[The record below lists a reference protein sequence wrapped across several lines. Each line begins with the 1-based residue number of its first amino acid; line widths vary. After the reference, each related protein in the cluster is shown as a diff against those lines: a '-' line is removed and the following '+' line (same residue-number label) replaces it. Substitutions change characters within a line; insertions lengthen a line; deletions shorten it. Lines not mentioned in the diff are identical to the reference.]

1 MSTIASSDQGS
12 VFSLCCSVVLSSTL
26 MVTRPK
32 TKITPRAKHPERTEK
47 FLTNV
52 KLALETLEDEVGSLC
67 EEMRSGTYKNF
78 LRSYRDALV
87 PLWNSSHFASIETV
101 LETVANPQMTDLNVM
116 ARRLQPPNPSSTVVK
131 EKKTTPDLETMKQAL
146 LDKFPN
152 QSLPNKE
159 VCVMIGDVF
168 AKLSTANK
176 AYAEAAELLAD
187 LSTLVTLEQYTL
199 LLTSATTLVIQIVV
213 PGQLMSPVSA
223 RPPSPTSATT
233 MLGRLDIIKKTKL
246 RVLPNPNSTALAACD
261 ENSTTRVLVAAVF
274 SQLERHYFDEMSSR
288 VDVARQF
295 KCNVSQLSK
304 ALTGIDYASGPH
316 HYKPKP
322 KKQTTK
328 RTSTSDPHPKPAKKT
343 SDVREK
349 LEAETTPKSSAVQED
364 TLSSS
369 SSSEELPMGLL

>member
-1 MSTIASSDQGS
+1 MAA
-12 VFSLCCSVVLSSTL
+12 
-26 MVTRPK
+26 RPK

-47 FLTNV
+47 FLTDV
-52 KLALETLEDEVGSLC
+52 KLALETLDDEVGSLC
-67 EEMRSGTYKNF
+67 EQMRSGAYKNF
-78 LRSYRDALV
+78 LQSYRDTLI
-87 PLWNSSHFASIETV
+87 PLWNSAHFASIETV

-116 ARRLQPPNPSSTVVK
+116 ARHLQPPNPSSMVVK
-131 EKKTTPDLETMKQAL
+131 EKRITPDLETMKQAL

-176 AYAEAAELLAD
+176 ANVEAAELLAD
-187 LSTLVTLEQYTL
+187 LSTLVTPEQYTM
-199 LLTSATTLVIQIVV
+199 LLTAGTTLVIQIVV

-223 RPPSPTSATT
+223 WPPSPTSVTT
-233 MLGRLDIIKKTKL
+233 TLGRLDIIKKTKL
-246 RVLPNPNSTALAACD
+246 RVLLNPNSTALAACD
-261 ENSTTRVLVAAVF
+261 ENSTTRVLAAAVF
-274 SQLERHYFDEMSSR
+274 SQLECHYFDETLSR
-288 VDVARQF
+288 IEVARQF
-295 KCNVSQLSK
+295 RCNVSQLSK
-304 ALTGIDYASGPH
+304 ALTGVDYALGPH
-316 HYKPKP
+316 HYKPKA

-349 LEAETTPKSSAVQED
+349 LEAETTPKSPAEQED